1 MNKDYQY
8 SIRQQCP
15 AIGTIRRIIMHNTHV
30 AGACS
35 HHFRPDAD
43 VHDIIEFRL
52 SIRTIQIDE
61 IGGVAL
67 GWRRGVV
74 VTELVVS
81 TKLLYVEP
89 G

>member
-1 MNKDYQY
+1 MDHGVERKVHCKKNDSKDRSLESGCEQK
-8 SIRQQCP
+8 
-15 AIGTIRRIIMHNTHV
+15 
-30 AGACS
+30 GAYLV
-35 HHFRPDAD
+35 D
-43 VHDIIEFRL
+43 V
-52 SIRTIQIDE
+52 
-61 IGGVAL
+61 

>member
-1 MNKDYQY
+1 MLAFKCVCALFKCINMLA
-8 SIRQQCP
+8 STTELGRQVNVCVQMFMCL
-15 AIGTIRRIIMHNTHV
+15 GFGKCV
-30 AGACS
+30 LEE
-35 HHFRPDAD
+35 
-43 VHDIIEFRL
+43 VH
-52 SIRTIQIDE
+52 
-61 IGGVAL
+61 

>member
-1 MNKDYQY
+1 M
-8 SIRQQCP
+8 
-15 AIGTIRRIIMHNTHV
+15 
-30 AGACS
+30 CS
-35 HHFRPDAD
+35 MQSS
-43 VHDIIEFRL
+43 VL
-52 SIRTIQIDE
+52 TRTLYLTDK
-61 IGGVAL
+61 V

>member
-1 MNKDYQY
+1 MATNMQY
-8 SIRQQCP
+8 IY
-15 AIGTIRRIIMHNTHV
+15 
-30 AGACS
+30 
-35 HHFRPDAD
+35 
-43 VHDIIEFRL
+43 
-52 SIRTIQIDE
+52 
-61 IGGVAL
+61 

>member
-1 MNKDYQY
+1 MSSSKRLQRD
-8 SIRQQCP
+8 RATP
-15 AIGTIRRIIMHNTHV
+15 TV
-30 AGACS
+30 
-35 HHFRPDAD
+35 D
-43 VHDIIEFRL
+43 EFY
-52 SIRTIQIDE
+52 
-61 IGGVAL
+61 